1 MVEFVRMASMAS
13 AYGSH
18 VWHGSGVDLGV
29 AEHSYLHACAA
40 AHACVLP
47 SDLVGSW
54 VREHMLVV
62 SPMTFTDGHVAV
74 PDAPGLGCELDMD
87 AVRHYSVARLDVAGS

>member
-1 MVEFVRMASMAS
+1 MVDFVRMASMAS

-18 VWHGSGVDLGV
+18 VWNGSGVDLGV

-40 AHACVLP
+40 SHACVLP

-54 VREHMLVV
+54 VREHMLVA
-62 SPMTFTDGHVAV
+62 SPMTFTDGHATV
-74 PDAPGLGCELDMD
+74 PDATGLGCEFDMD
-87 AVRHYSVARLDVAGS
+87 AVRHYSVE